1 MAILT
6 IAGKQFEAK
15 TNYKF
20 EKLAEKKYKNQHKE
34 NEMSGLE
41 SIYQDLL
48 SYKVAGL
55 ANFWDCATAHY
66 GNGQPSKEDIETA
79 IEDFIDQ
86 NPEEDVK
93 LYQDAFQAI
102 DNSGFFRLQ
111 LKEFWNNLDLIEKMV
126 EDEKELQQAKMA
138 RDMFIAKRVELNPSK
153 ATKEKS
159 KK

>member
-15 TNYKF
+15 TNFKF
-20 EKLAEKKYKNQHKE
+20 EKLAEKKYKNQHKD

-41 SIYQDLL
+41 GIYQDLL

-55 ANFWDCATAHY
+55 LKFWDCATAHY
-66 GNGQPSKEDIETA
+66 KENQPSIDDIEEA
-79 IEDFIDQ
+79 IENFIEQ
-86 NPEEDVK
+86 NPEEDQK

-111 LKEFWNNLDLIEKMV
+111 LKEFWNNLDMIEKMV
-126 EDEKELQQAKMA
+126 DDEKELQQAQAA
-138 RDMFIAKRVELNPSK
+138 REMFLAKRIELNPSK
-153 ATKEKS
+153 AEKGKS